1 MDLFTLV
8 ARLGVD
14 IGAHEPPFF
23 AWADRVYAK
32 CARVCKEIEAADAE
46 KASQEA
52 LIRNFDRTMEDL
64 QMNKSTFSKEPVS
77 KATDSEKH
85 SERRMSREALIENI
99 RYSLDRLTDEELER
113 VKGYIGRLW

>member
-8 ARLGVD
+8 ARLSMDTGEHD
-14 IGAHEPPFF
+14 PPFF
-23 AWADRVYAK
+23 AWADRVYAM
-32 CARVCKEIEAADAE
+32 CTRFCKKIAAADAE
-46 KASQEA
+46 KARREA

-85 SERRMSREALIENI
+85 SERCTSREALIDNI